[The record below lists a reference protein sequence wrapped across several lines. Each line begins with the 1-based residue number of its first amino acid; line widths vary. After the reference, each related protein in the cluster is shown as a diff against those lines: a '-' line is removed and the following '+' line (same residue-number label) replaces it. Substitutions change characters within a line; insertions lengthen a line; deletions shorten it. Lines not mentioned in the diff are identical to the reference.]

1 MDSDKPR
8 ALKGKQKN
16 PVIPDVTKYK
26 PEYCQMLIDHMSTGL
41 SFDIF
46 GCDIDVVRSTLYQ
59 WRIDYPEFDEAY
71 LRGKACRLRKDEKM
85 LEGHVDGLV
94 KGNTAA
100 LIFKFKAM
108 HKITDDVVGMEKLR
122 LLKLEG
128 MSDAD
133 IKELARDFLREK
145 SK

>member
-26 PEYCQMLIDHMSTGL
+26 PEYCQRLIDYMSTGL
-41 SFDIF
+41 AFDNF

-59 WRIDYPEFDEAY
+59 WKLDHPEFDLAY
-71 LRGKACRLRKDEKM
+71 QKGKEFRFRKDERM
-85 LEGHVDGLV
+85 LEGLIDGSI
-94 KGNTAA
+94 KGNAAA
-100 LIFKFKAM
+100 LMFKFKAF
-108 HKITDDVVGMEKLR
+108 HRITDDVVGMEKLR

-133 IKELARDFLREK
+133 IKELARDFLKEK